1 MHASTVSRNRRITL
15 LALLAL
21 GTLLAS
27 PLVRA
32 ARCTISTSGLS
43 FGVYDPL
50 AGSASTA
57 NGSVSLN
64 CRYSGA
70 DFLFGFTAN
79 VTLSPGLSGSY
90 LARTLRA
97 GAEQLRY
104 NLYIDPSHTSVFGDG
119 SGGTQAVSECFPGLF
134 GGCVGGSGNSPV
146 TIPVYGQ
153 MPGSQDVGAGSYAD
167 NLVVTVTF

>member
-1 MHASTVSRNRRITL
+1 MHAGAVSRARRI
-15 LALLAL
+15 ALLAMLVL
-21 GTLLAS
+21 GALLAG
-27 PLVRA
+27 PQARA

-70 DFLFGFTAN
+70 DVLFGFTAN
-79 VTLSPGLSGSY
+79 VTLSPGVSGSY

-97 GAEQLRY
+97 GPDQLRY
-104 NLYIDPSHTSVFGDG
+104 NLYVDPSHTSVFGDG
-119 SGGTQAVSECFPGLF
+119 SGGTQVVNECFPGLF
-134 GGCVGGSGNSPV
+134 GGCAGGGASSPV
-146 TIPVYGQ
+146 TIPVYGE
-153 MPGSQDVGAGSYAD
+153 MPGGQDIGPGSYAD
-167 NLVVTVTF
+167 NLIVTVTF